1 MGKPLLAA
9 AEPPVV
15 LSYSVLLCVH
25 TVHTHCTSRQIGKG
39 EWVDRFCSASN
50 VTVEKRFTNE
60 DVTPSQKA
68 AIRYSRIPAR
78 HLDKL
83 L

>member
-9 AEPPVV
+9 AEPPIV
-15 LSYSVLLCVH
+15 LSYSVLLY
-25 TVHTHCTSRQIGKG
+25 THCTSRQIGKG